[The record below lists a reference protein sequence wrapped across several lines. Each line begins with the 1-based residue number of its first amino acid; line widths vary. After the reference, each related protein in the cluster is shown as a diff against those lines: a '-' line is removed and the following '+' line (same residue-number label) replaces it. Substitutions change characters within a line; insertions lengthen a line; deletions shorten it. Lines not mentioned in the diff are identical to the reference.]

1 MYVTLGPEQ
10 EATKKQEAELA
21 RVHKDRGMG
30 EPVHLVPGGK
40 REAVASGRGVEV
52 SLDHGDTED
61 SDDLPEEEEHR
72 GTNGDSHHSNHINT
86 VIAISR
92 FILSCS
98 YCPVIM

>member
-1 MYVTLGPEQ
+1 M
-10 EATKKQEAELA
+10 
-21 RVHKDRGMG
+21 RKDRGVG
-30 EPVHLVPGGK
+30 EPVPLVPGGK

-86 VIAISR
+86 VMATYISR
-92 FILSCS
+92 FMLSCLS
-98 YCPVIM
+98 VR